1 MIRALRPKGILSA
14 DAVFD
19 GLAGSDGWIA
29 RIW

>member
-1 MIRALRPKGILSA
+1 MLLWPKGILSA